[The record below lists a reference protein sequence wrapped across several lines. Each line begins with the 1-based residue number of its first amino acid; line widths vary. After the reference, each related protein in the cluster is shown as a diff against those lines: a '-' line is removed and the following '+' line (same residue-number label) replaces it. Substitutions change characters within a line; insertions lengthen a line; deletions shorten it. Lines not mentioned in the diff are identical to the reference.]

1 MSSSRWGSGT
11 WADNESW
18 DSDQWSWKEWT
29 TKEWSDSMYGPSDTW
44 ITKDWHDN
52 GSRNH
57 GNVPAS
63 GVDANEEPSKGTGIA
78 DGCNLNP
85 DAADGTSSM
94 HANTEGQEEQ
104 EEQNDIRSRGP
115 QSRGGE
121 QPRAAAVLQNV
132 FVVLAPPHLS
142 SCTGRVMRPH

>member
-11 WADNESW
+11 WADNGNW
-18 DSDQWSWKEWT
+18 DSDQWSCKEWT

-63 GVDANEEPSKGTGIA
+63 GVDANEEPWKGTGIA
-78 DGCNLNP
+78 DG
-85 DAADGTSSM
+85 
-94 HANTEGQEEQ
+94 
-104 EEQNDIRSRGP
+104 
-115 QSRGGE
+115 
-121 QPRAAAVLQNV
+121 
-132 FVVLAPPHLS
+132 
-142 SCTGRVMRPH
+142 